1 MQNVKTQL
9 LRRRGAATI
18 SSPLISASSGD
29 RDRLPGDPDLPG
41 YGDGL
46 AGEYVDHLAAAYADG
61 PPWICKGLWCLWL
74 SIPYKR
80 LGSSIFSKS
89 KLITQGIK
97 AISSYQLQN
106 SKRQEVFAFLSPRS
120 DILMRIWIGQRAWRQ
135 AAVLGGQKAC
145 EVGRLLCRVGP
156 TSQPTR
162 PPCPPTRLTVL
173 STARLPRA
181 LVPYH
186 QATDQIWPIYA
197 ANSWLALYLIG
208 CRLS

>member
-9 LRRRGAATI
+9 LRHLGAATI

-61 PPWICKGLWCLWL
+61 PGGICKGLWCLWL

-89 KLITQGIK
+89 KLIT
-97 AISSYQLQN
+97 ISSYRLQN

-120 DILMRIWIGQRAWRQ
+120 DILMRI
-135 AAVLGGQKAC
+135 
-145 EVGRLLCRVGP
+145 
-156 TSQPTR
+156 
-162 PPCPPTRLTVL
+162 
-173 STARLPRA
+173 
-181 LVPYH
+181 
-186 QATDQIWPIYA
+186 
-197 ANSWLALYLIG
+197 
-208 CRLS
+208 

>member
-61 PPWICKGLWCLWL
+61 PGWICKGLWCLWL

-120 DILMRIWIGQRAWRQ
+120 DILMRI
-135 AAVLGGQKAC
+135 
-145 EVGRLLCRVGP
+145 
-156 TSQPTR
+156 
-162 PPCPPTRLTVL
+162 
-173 STARLPRA
+173 
-181 LVPYH
+181 
-186 QATDQIWPIYA
+186 
-197 ANSWLALYLIG
+197 
-208 CRLS
+208 